1 MTPSDVAAATRM
13 KVQIVDALEQE
24 QFDQIAAPIYVKGF
38 IKLFAECVGLDPK
51 PLVDEYLVGGTQG
64 SKPARSAPVPRRAEP
79 DLKPLPKPEPEPEPD
94 LFSQAETPPSEEEE
108 DVLERGLP
116 RIRSVKTIT
125 AAPPVLRE
133 PLLEEAIAP
142 AEPAPP
148 VPRKRIEWRPYLS
161 ALREG
166 ARKVAGVAAG
176 IPGKLA
182 GAVRAVSRRLRQAWG
197 ERVHALAE
205 VRFSEAPAR
214 TVLLG
219 VGVLVVFLFV
229 LSGLSRCAGWPRPS
243 AASPSAEKS
252 GPLDLAVDP
261 PPPYI
266 E

>member
-1 MTPSDVAAATRM
+1 
-13 KVQIVDALEQE
+13 
-24 QFDQIAAPIYVKGF
+24 
-38 IKLFAECVGLDPK
+38 VGLDPK
-51 PLVDEYLVGGTQG
+51 PLVDEYLAGGTQG
-64 SKPARSAPVPRRAEP
+64 SKPARSAPVPRRPEL
-79 DLKPLPKPEPEPEPD
+79 DLKPRPKPEPEPEPD
-94 LFSQAETPPSEEEE
+94 LFSQAETPPSEEE
-108 DVLERGLP
+108 DVLERDLP
-116 RIRSVKTIT
+116 PIRSVKTVT

-133 PLLEEAIAP
+133 PLLEESAAP
-142 AEPAPP
+142 AEPAAP
-148 VPRKRIEWRPYLS
+148 VPRKRIEWRPDLS

-166 ARKVAGVAAG
+166 ARKVADVAAG

-182 GAVRAVSRRLRQAWG
+182 GAVRAVSQRLRRAWG

-205 VRFSEAPAR
+205 VRFAEAPAR